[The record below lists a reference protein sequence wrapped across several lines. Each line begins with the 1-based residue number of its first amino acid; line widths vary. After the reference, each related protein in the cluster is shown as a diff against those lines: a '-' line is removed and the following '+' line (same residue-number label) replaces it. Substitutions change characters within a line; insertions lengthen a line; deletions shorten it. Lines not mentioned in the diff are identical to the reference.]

1 MCRSDVPQALSHVP
15 PCVFLSVRWGG
26 QCFSRQFNDL
36 QVLSHLSHLFFPCAY
51 ARVLF
56 FSTVF
61 SVPFIYIS
69 MWSGGIGGIVY
80 G

>member
-36 QVLSHLSHLFFPCAY
+36 QVLSHLSHLFLMRAY
-51 ARVLF
+51 AMCCFSLLCSLF
-56 FSTVF
+56 FLYMYLRGQV
-61 SVPFIYIS
+61 
-69 MWSGGIGGIVY
+69 G
-80 G
+80 